1 MILIVLEVLIML
13 FNYSLYDT
21 LNTLLHIPY
30 ENGFL
35 ICYMTK
41 SRENEIFADL

>member
-1 MILIVLEVLIML
+1 MILIVLEVLIIL

-21 LNTLLHIPY
+21 LNSLLHIPY

-41 SRENEIFADL
+41 SSEKSNFAAL

>member
-30 ENGFL
+30 ENGFFL

-41 SRENEIFADL
+41 SREK